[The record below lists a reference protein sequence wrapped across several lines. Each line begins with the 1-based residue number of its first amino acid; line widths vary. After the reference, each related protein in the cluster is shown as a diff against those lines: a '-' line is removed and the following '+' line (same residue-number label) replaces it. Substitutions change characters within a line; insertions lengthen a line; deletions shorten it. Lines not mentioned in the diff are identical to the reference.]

1 MNTKKAV
8 KKVLA
13 KKAVKKVLAKKA
25 VKKATKGACAACCCE
40 PCAKPKKAA
49 K

>member
-1 MNTKKAV
+1 MKTKKVV

-25 VKKATKGACAACCCE
+25 DKKATKGGCAACCE
-40 PCAKPKKAA
+40 PCAKSKKAA